1 MVNIKSTLAAAAL
14 AGSAIAAIE
23 PIVMK
28 GTKFFYN
35 NGTQF
40 YVKGVA
46 YQSEVGAGERALAK
60 RYGFEP
66 DPDAKIIDPLADV
79 KVCQRDVPLLVRL
92 GTNVIRT
99 YAIDPTKDHT
109 GCMKLL
115 EQAGIYVLSDLGNP
129 SLSIKRTA
137 PAWNVELFNRYKAVI
152 DELGKFDNVLGF
164 LSGNE
169 VTNNNTNTDA
179 SAFVKAATRDAK
191 AYIKTKMDG
200 GHRWMGVGYA
210 SNDDAEIRAE
220 MAQYFNCGKQENA
233 IDFWGYNIYSWC
245 GKSSL
250 QESGYDVQT
259 KFFANYSV
267 PVFLAEYGCNAVGGA
282 EGRLFEDTLAL
293 YSKDMT
299 DVFSG
304 GIVFKFQQE
313 TNDYGLVKIS
323 GGAATPM
330 KNFKALESQMKKIDP
345 TVAQMASYQPTN
357 TPQACPNIG
366 ANWKVVGNSLP
377 PTPNDDMCKCAYNAA
392 RCRQGDKLDVKDYGA
407 IFNFVCANDPK
418 ACAGIK
424 ADTEKGIYG
433 PYLGCNPK
441 EQLAVVLDAYYAN
454 QGSSASACDFKG
466 AAQVISNPSPAQSC
480 SAILSSASAA
490 AAAAATATGATNTG
504 GGSTGGSSGNAAPRM
519 MPMGSMLSAGSL
531 AMGAWVVGA
540 MAVGA
545 GMVAL

>member
-1 MVNIKSTLAAAAL
+1 
-14 AGSAIAAIE
+14 
-23 PIVMK
+23 MK

-40 YVKGVA
+40 YVKGIA
-46 YQSEVGAGERALAK
+46 YQSEMGAASRAVVK

-66 DPDAKIIDPLADV
+66 DPTANIIDPLADAAQ
-79 KVCQRDVPLLVRL
+79 CQKDVPLLARL

-109 GCMKLL
+109 ACMKLL
-115 EQAGIYVLSDLGNP
+115 EQAGIYVLADLGHP
-129 SLSIKRTA
+129 AVSINRDS
-137 PAWNVELFNRYKAVI
+137 PAWNVQLYKRYTNVI

-191 AYIKTKMDG
+191 AYIKAKMDK

-245 GKSSL
+245 GKSSF
-250 QESGYDVQT
+250 QQSGYDVQVQ
-259 KFFANYSV
+259 FFSNYSV
-267 PVFLAEYGCNAVGGA
+267 PVFFAEYGCNTVGGA
-282 EGRLFEDTLAL
+282 EGRLFEDTLAI
-293 YSKDMT
+293 YSKQMT

-313 TNDYGLVKIS
+313 KNDYGLVKA
-323 GGAATPM
+323 GQPM
-330 KNFKALESQMKKIDP
+330 KNFKVLESQMKKIDP
-345 TVAQMASYQPTN
+345 TVVQMDSYTPTN
-357 TPQACPNIG
+357 TPQACPNVG
-366 ANWKVVGNSLP
+366 TNWKVTGSALP
-377 PTPNDDMCKCAYNAA
+377 PTPNADLCTCAYNAA
-392 RCRQGDKLDVKDYGA
+392 KCRQADKLDVEDYGA
-407 IFNFVCANDPK
+407 IFDYICKNDAA

-424 ADTEKGIYG
+424 ADTETGVYG
-433 PYLGCNPK
+433 PYVMCNPK

-454 QGSSASACDFKG
+454 QKGRADACDFKG
-466 AAQVISNPSPAQSC
+466 AAQLVSNPNAAPSCTAQ
-480 SAILSSASAA
+480 LESASAA
-490 AAAAATATGATNTG
+490 AAVAATGTAPSSN
-504 GGSTGGSSGNAAPRM
+504 GGSTGNAAPRTVPTGGFM
-519 MPMGSMLSAGSL
+519 SGSTL
-531 AMGAWVVGA
+531 AMGAWVLGSI
-540 MAVGA
+540 AVGA

>member
-1 MVNIKSTLAAAAL
+1 MVNFKSTLAAAAV
-14 AGSAIAAIE
+14 AGSALAAIE

-40 YVKGVA
+40 YVKGIA
-46 YQSEVGAGERALAK
+46 YQSEVGAGERNALVK

-66 DPDAKIIDPLADV
+66 DPDAKIIDPLADA
-79 KVCQRDVPLLVRL
+79 KVCQRDVPLLARL

-109 GCMKLL
+109 ACMKLL
-115 EQAGIYVLSDLGNP
+115 EQAGIYVLADLGNP
-129 SLSIKRTA
+129 SLSIKRDA

-179 SAFVKAATRDAK
+179 SAFVKAATRDSK
-191 AYIKTKMDG
+191 AYIKKKMDA

-220 MAQYFNCGKQENA
+220 MAQYFNCGKQENS

-245 GKSSL
+245 GKSSF

-267 PVFLAEYGCNAVGGA
+267 PVFFAEYGCNTVGGA
-282 EGRLFEDTLAL
+282 EGRLFEDTLAI
-293 YSKDMT
+293 YSKQMT

-323 GGAATPM
+323 GGKAEPM

-345 TVAQMASYQPTN
+345 TIAQMAAYQPTN
-357 TPQACPNIG
+357 TPQACPNVG
-366 ANWKVVGNSLP
+366 SNWKVTGSSLP
-377 PTPNDDMCKCAYNAA
+377 PTPDADICTCAYNAA
-392 RCRQGDKLDVKDYGA
+392 KCRQSDKLDAKDYGP
-407 IFNFVCANDPK
+407 IFNFICDKDPK
-418 ACAGIK
+418 ACAGLK
-424 ADTEKGIYG
+424 KDTEKGVYG
-433 PYLGCNPK
+433 PYLMCNPK

-466 AAQVISNPSPAQSC
+466 AAQVVSNPSPAQSC
-480 SAILSSASAA
+480 AAKLQVANAA
-490 AAAAATATGATNTG
+490 ASAAATATA
-504 GGSTGGSSGNAAPRM
+504 GSTSSSSTGNAAPRT

-531 AMGAWVVGA
+531 AMGAWVMGA